1 MNRKELK
8 SKVLDILEY
17 HYQGRNFIE
26 ERESEE
32 ILDLYQELLDKDM
45 NTL

>member
-26 ERESEE
+26 DRASED
-32 ILDLYQELLDKDM
+32 ILDLFQELLDKDI